1 MRSFLALV
9 TMMFLLMGAVASPV
23 GAQDDV
29 ATPDGEQNDVQ
40 LDNAFSDEIIGT
52 LGYPEI
58 EIEVSPEGVKA
69 PSTLT
74 AGYYLVT
81 LSAPDPYVAYLDF
94 MQPPAGLDEKTATE
108 LALAAAREDLAQ
120 EGWVY
125 AGGNNTFDVGVP
137 VSFIIQLVPGEYQIA
152 ASYYLPEEGSEEIM
166 RLLPLTV
173 TASDATPAATPGA
186 TPAATPDVATPV
198 GTPAAGA
205 PPAGVT
211 LEMTDDLRF
220 IVTPD
225 PVPAGPQIWEIANT
239 GEDVA
244 SHVVMVRIPEEVT
257 ADRIVSDFT
266 ALMSGTPPAGEPVFA
281 QFTFVGYAALQSGG
295 QTTWVEFDLEPATY
309 AVISYIF
316 DPATG
321 RPHVIDGM
329 VTVFT
334 VE

>member
-1 MRSFLALV
+1 
-9 TMMFLLMGAVASPV
+9 MFLLMGAVAAPV

-29 ATPDGEQNDVQ
+29 ATPDGEQGDVQ
-40 LDNAFSDEIIGT
+40 VDNSFSNEIIGT

-81 LSAPDPYVAYLDF
+81 ISAPDPYVAYVDF
-94 MQPPAGLDEKTATE
+94 MQPPAGLDEETATE

-120 EGWVY
+120 EDWVY
-125 AGGNNTFDVGVP
+125 AGGNNTFDVGEP
-137 VSFIIQLVPGEYQIA
+137 VSFIIQLAPGEYQIA
-152 ASYYLPEEGSEEIM
+152 ASYYLPEQGSEEIM
-166 RLLPLTV
+166 RLSPLTV
-173 TASDATPAATPGA
+173 TAAAGATPGA
-186 TPAATPDVATPV
+186 TPAATPDVATPA
-198 GTPAAGA
+198 GTLVTDA

-225 PVPAGPQIWEIANT
+225 PVPAGPQIWEITNT

-244 SHVVMVRIPEEVT
+244 SHVVMVRIPEEIT
-257 ADRIVSDFT
+257 ADRIISDFT
-266 ALMSGTPPAGEPVFA
+266 SLIAGTPPAGEPVFA
-281 QFTFVGYAALQSGG
+281 QFTFVGYAALQSGS

-316 DPATG
+316 DPTTG